1 MTRKNIALKCTLSMG
16 LGTILA
22 CSLATNSPPG
32 QTKTIHDGDGSEITS
47 SPGEN
52 PQVDGGIDYG
62 NAKPMPLP
70 SVPVPPNLEA
80 PPGIPSTG
88 PTQDNPGSSPGGTG
102 NGKINPRA
110 LVPPKPLKGT
120 D

>member
-1 MTRKNIALKCTLSMG
+1 MTRKNLALICTLFMG
-16 LGTILA
+16 LVTIVG
-22 CSLATNSPPG
+22 CSSPPG
-32 QTKTIHDGDGSEITS
+32 QTNAVHDGGGSEITS

-70 SVPVPPNLEA
+70 SAPVPPNLET

-88 PTQDNPGSSPGGTG
+88 PTRDTPGSSPGNTG
-102 NGKINPRA
+102 NDKINPKV